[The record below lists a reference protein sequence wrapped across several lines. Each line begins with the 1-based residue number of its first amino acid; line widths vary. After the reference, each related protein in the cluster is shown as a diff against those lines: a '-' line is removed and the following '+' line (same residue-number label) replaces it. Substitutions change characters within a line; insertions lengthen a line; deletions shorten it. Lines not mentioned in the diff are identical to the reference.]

1 MKPFLSS
8 LSEIEERLASA
19 QYSGLIRLKQIS
31 EKRQFIEE
39 RISEVTRALKNAE
52 LNLKEFKES
61 NRRVER
67 SPSLKLDE
75 SRLER
80 EVSLQT
86 TLYMT
91 LKSQFE
97 NVKIE
102 EKIKTS
108 DDGKGILITN
118 DAIEQISSLLKNQ
131 TDKKVLR
138 VGVRSGG
145 CSGMSYTMDFIG
157 GDEINADDK
166 VYDYSLSA
174 EQTFK
179 VICDPKSLLY
189 IYGMQ
194 LDFSKD
200 LIGGGFNFVNP
211 NASQTCGCG
220 SSFAV

>member
-1 MKPFLSS
+1 M
-8 LSEIEERLASA
+8 
-19 QYSGLIRLKQIS
+19 
-31 EKRQFIEE
+31 
-39 RISEVTRALKNAE
+39 
-52 LNLKEFKES
+52 
-61 NRRVER
+61 
-67 SPSLKLDE
+67 
-75 SRLER
+75 
-80 EVSLQT
+80 
-86 TLYMT
+86 
-91 LKSQFE
+91 E
-97 NVKIE
+97 NVEVKQE
-102 EKIKTS
+102 IKNS

-118 DAIEQISSLLKNQ
+118 DAIEQISNLLKGQ
-131 TDKKVLR
+131 SDKKALR

-157 GDEINADDK
+157 GDEINSDDK
-166 VYDYSLSA
+166 VYDYSLSS
-174 EQTFK
+174 EQSFK

>member
-1 MKPFLSS
+1 M
-8 LSEIEERLASA
+8 
-19 QYSGLIRLKQIS
+19 
-31 EKRQFIEE
+31 
-39 RISEVTRALKNAE
+39 
-52 LNLKEFKES
+52 
-61 NRRVER
+61 
-67 SPSLKLDE
+67 
-75 SRLER
+75 
-80 EVSLQT
+80 
-86 TLYMT
+86 
-91 LKSQFE
+91 E

-131 TDKKVLR
+131 TDKKALR

-166 VYDYSLSA
+166 VYDYSLSS
-174 EQTFK
+174 EQAFK

>member
-1 MKPFLSS
+1 MHDVSIF
-8 LSEIEERLASA
+8 
-19 QYSGLIRLKQIS
+19 
-31 EKRQFIEE
+31 FIVCLYVIYGFME
-39 RISEVTRALKNAE
+39 NA
-52 LNLKEFKES
+52 
-61 NRRVER
+61 
-67 SPSLKLDE
+67 
-75 SRLER
+75 
-80 EVSLQT
+80 
-86 TLYMT
+86 
-91 LKSQFE
+91 
-97 NVKIE
+97 KIE

-118 DAIEQISSLLKNQ
+118 DAIEQISTLLKNQ
-131 TDKKVLR
+131 TDKKALR

-157 GDEINADDK
+157 ADEINADDK
-166 VYDYSLSA
+166 VYDYSLSS

>member
-1 MKPFLSS
+1 M
-8 LSEIEERLASA
+8 
-19 QYSGLIRLKQIS
+19 
-31 EKRQFIEE
+31 
-39 RISEVTRALKNAE
+39 
-52 LNLKEFKES
+52 
-61 NRRVER
+61 
-67 SPSLKLDE
+67 
-75 SRLER
+75 
-80 EVSLQT
+80 
-86 TLYMT
+86 
-91 LKSQFE
+91 E
-97 NVKIE
+97 NVKKE
-102 EKIKTS
+102 EKIKNS

-118 DAIEQISSLLKNQ
+118 DAIEQVSFLLKNQ
-131 TDKKVLR
+131 TDKKALR

-157 GDEINADDK
+157 GNEINSDDK
-166 VYDYSLSA
+166 VYNYSLSS

-179 VICDPKSLLY
+179 VVCDPKSLLY

>member
-1 MKPFLSS
+1 M
-8 LSEIEERLASA
+8 
-19 QYSGLIRLKQIS
+19 
-31 EKRQFIEE
+31 
-39 RISEVTRALKNAE
+39 
-52 LNLKEFKES
+52 
-61 NRRVER
+61 
-67 SPSLKLDE
+67 
-75 SRLER
+75 
-80 EVSLQT
+80 
-86 TLYMT
+86 
-91 LKSQFE
+91 E

-118 DAIEQISSLLKNQ
+118 DAIEQISSLLKSQ
-131 TDKKVLR
+131 TDKKALR

-145 CSGMSYTMDFIG
+145 CSGMSYTMDFVG
-157 GDEINADDK
+157 GDEINSDDK
-166 VYDYSLSA
+166 VYDYSLSS
-174 EQTFK
+174 EQTFQ

>member
-1 MKPFLSS
+1 M
-8 LSEIEERLASA
+8 
-19 QYSGLIRLKQIS
+19 
-31 EKRQFIEE
+31 
-39 RISEVTRALKNAE
+39 
-52 LNLKEFKES
+52 
-61 NRRVER
+61 
-67 SPSLKLDE
+67 
-75 SRLER
+75 
-80 EVSLQT
+80 
-86 TLYMT
+86 
-91 LKSQFE
+91 E
-97 NVKIE
+97 NVKKE

-131 TDKKVLR
+131 IDKKALR

-157 GDEINADDK
+157 EDEIKSDDK
-166 VYDYSLSA
+166 VYDYSLNA
-174 EQTFK
+174 EQIFQ
-179 VICDPKSLLY
+179 VVCDPKSLLY

>member
-1 MKPFLSS
+1 MS
-8 LSEIEERLASA
+8 
-19 QYSGLIRLKQIS
+19 
-31 EKRQFIEE
+31 
-39 RISEVTRALKNAE
+39 
-52 LNLKEFKES
+52 
-61 NRRVER
+61 
-67 SPSLKLDE
+67 
-75 SRLER
+75 
-80 EVSLQT
+80 
-86 TLYMT
+86 M
-91 LKSQFE
+91 E
-97 NVKIE
+97 NVKID

-118 DAIEQISSLLKNQ
+118 DAIEQISLLLTNQ
-131 TDKKVLR
+131 TDKKALR

-157 GDEINADDK
+157 SDEINSDDK
-166 VYDYSLSA
+166 IYDYSLSS
-174 EQTFK
+174 EESFK

-211 NASQTCGCG
+211 NATQTCGCG